1 MGLTPDGWG
10 PYLWATIHLTALG
23 SPDTFDDIQASA
35 YRSFYN
41 SLPTIMPCASCAD
54 HLRKNLTTI
63 PLDDSVLK
71 GRESLF
77 EWTVKL
83 HNTVNTMLGKPIAEL
98 EESRKFWNS
107 VADGHH
113 RPFTQKQNNSFNI
126 KEYSKIIWVILF
138 AIILLGIW
146 ILLKSNKEHRNFQRK
161 VR

>member
-23 SPDTFDDIQASA
+23 SPDTFDDIQSSA

-41 SLPTIMPCASCAD
+41 SLPTIMPCASCAE
-54 HLRKNLTTI
+54 HLRKNLTII
-63 PLDDSVLK
+63 PLDDTVLK

-98 EESRKFWNS
+98 EESKKFWNS

-113 RPFTQKQNNSFNI
+113 RPFSNQP
-126 KEYSKIIWVILF
+126 KESLNLKGYSKIIWIILF
-138 AIILLGIW
+138 AILVLGGWAIW
-146 ILLKSNKEHRNFQRK
+146 KSNREHHSYQRK
-161 VR
+161 AR